1 MNPQESDELRYD
13 VIIGSTCLDS
23 IVADYYNDS
32 TDIFDHVNSFGAQV
46 VFIAFPN
53 PDDTDGNDILNLR
66 HDIEDRISDEILE
79 PMNLG
84 QVIGGAT
91 GIHNSYIGLMVYD
104 LITFT
109 HVVKPLLAQY
119 PKLSFYLSDFRQHT
133 GLTRLTEA
141 ISDIKE

>member
-23 IVADYYNDS
+23 IIADYYNDS

-53 PDDTDGNDILNLR
+53 PDDIDSSDILKLR
-66 HDIEDRISDEILE
+66 HDIEDRLSDEILE

-84 QVIGGAT
+84 QLVGGAAGT
-91 GIHNSYIGLMVYD
+91 ENSYIDLIVYD
-104 LITFT
+104 LITFIN
-109 HVVKPLLAQY
+109 VVKPLLAQY
-119 PKLSFYLSDFRQHT
+119 PKLSFYLSDFRQHADLIQ
-133 GLTRLTEA
+133 LTKATSSTNE
-141 ISDIKE
+141 

>member
-79 PMNLG
+79 PMNIG

-91 GIHNSYIGLMVYD
+91 GTHNSYIDLMVYD

-109 HVVKPLLAQY
+109 HVV
-119 PKLSFYLSDFRQHT
+119 
-133 GLTRLTEA
+133 
-141 ISDIKE
+141 